1 MEGSAVAAFLALHV
15 MCDFDNFSNFEFIY
29 HPFHSKLVNIY
40 IILTNTEGMNNF
52 FPDLSQ

>member
-15 MCDFDNFSNFEFIY
+15 MCDFENFSNFEFIY

-40 IILTNTEGMNNF
+40 IILTNTEGIIF
-52 FPDLSQ
+52 FSDLCQ